1 MFNPRSDLALE
12 RDAVDR
18 FLPWLVAFM
27 VFLAVLAFAVAVA
40 VHDAAERWDRGA
52 RGTLTVQVPAMGE
65 ADADQAALAAVLAVL
80 RATPGIAAAEP
91 LSEERLAALLEP
103 WLGRVAGGDIPMPR
117 LIDVQI
123 EPGARPDIEA
133 LRGRLAAAATGV
145 VLDDHQA
152 WLGRLFQLMRALEA
166 TAIGILLLVLAVTVA
181 TVVFTTRTG
190 LAIHYEAIEVMH
202 LIGAQDS
209 YIAAQFADRALA
221 LGLKGGALGLALALP
236 TIAAIG
242 AMLGDGDGVLPK
254 VSFSLLEWAAVVA
267 MPLAV
272 AQAATMTARFTV
284 LRLWARMP

>member
-1 MFNPRSDLALE
+1 MLNPRSDLALE

-27 VFLAVLAFAVAVA
+27 VFLAVLAFAVAGT
-40 VHDAAERWDRGA
+40 VHDAAGRWDRGA
-52 RGTLTVQVPAMGE
+52 RGTLTVQVPATGE
-65 ADADQAALAAVLAVL
+65 ADADRAALAAVLAAV
-80 RATPGIAAAEP
+80 RATPGIASAEP

-103 WLGRVAGGDIPMPR
+103 WLGRVAGGDIPLPR

-123 EPGARPDIEA
+123 ESGARPDLGA

-166 TAIGILLLVLAVTVA
+166 TALAILALVLAVTVA

-190 LAIHYEAIEVMH
+190 LAIHHEAIEVMH

-209 YIAAQFADRALA
+209 YIAAQFAGRALA

-236 TIAAIG
+236 TIAGVG
-242 AMLGDGDGVLPK
+242 ALLGGDGGVLPK
-254 VSFSLLEWAAVVA
+254 VSFSLWQWAAVA
-267 MPLAV
+267 SMPLAV
-272 AQAATMTARFTV
+272 AQAATLTARFTV
-284 LRLWARMP
+284 LRLLARMP